1 MSSPLA
7 PHNVTTPL
15 RPKTGREAAPLV
27 RWRGSQR
34 CQEAVWV
41 STISRIDIQ
50 SALTSALATKPYKL
64 NLHPATII
72 LLLSILPVE
81 LRSIEML

>member
-15 RPKTGREAAPLV
+15 RTKTGREAAPLV

-34 CQEAVWV
+34 CQEVVWV
-41 STISRIDIQ
+41 STIRIDIQ
-50 SALTSALATKPYKL
+50 SALASALGTKPYKL

-72 LLLSILPVE
+72 LLLSLLPVE